1 MTTSNDPP
9 TQSGMHAEHII
20 LNLAMEPCSFL
31 SEDFVRCIL
40 YLQQP
45 LLFITHE
52 KQLTMRKLALIA
64 DAGLDGVFELLT
76 HPSEHPMDVTVV
88 RILRLSMAI
97 VAKGLED
104 DSSLWHVVE
113 AFWQHKCGAL
123 CEQLVDLLTE
133 IKDELKLNFSLTP
146 PSSMA
151 QNLVQQLFGLA
162 NDILRNILKLASASP
177 LTGRS
182 TRALI
187 TAVADI
193 FVCTDAADMSYSSG
207 HVVCAA
213 HATRRTCINLVCD
226 FSTPQRDL
234 EYGDPRSCIVLKT
247 LLEHGCRYESSD
259 PVANLLQV
267 LCLVDHVLPR
277 STTEEE
283 RMHWATVVLPKTLT
297 ELGSFFRNLDN
308 ENKLHLLKRLVNLDQ
323 GISGIGEWLV
333 LEELYDLCRI
343 LQILDDPTIE
353 DHHRL
358 LGRHQI
364 LLSLRFIVDLLSPT
378 SNVSTWFLGAL
389 TTASELSKKLAACFM
404 HFLDTQ
410 LSSPYLGQ
418 IARTIAEKC
427 ETIHFDLRFA
437 VAIALYRSVREHE
450 SLYTSLHLALSVLKD
465 LSSDAIDADRLRK
478 EFGAA
483 LFVASETPL
492 TEEFAEAIL
501 STLLWWSDQENTSV
515 AVSKTALEQLCSNLG
530 EILDSGDVEKLNAAV
545 LKIHPISTR
554 PPLASVELPTGILLS
569 LDNISDVLR
578 PPIAIPSTPKNR
590 PKDELF
596 NVVAIS
602 PPTAFLRS
610 PAVTGLTKTYL
621 NNDFRQLRSM
631 PNARQNTSRLPST
644 HVDVSCYLSDNCDI
658 IDMQIGF

>member
-1 MTTSNDPP
+1 MTPSNDPP

-31 SEDFVRCIL
+31 CEDFVRCIL

-45 LLFITHE
+45 LLFINRGE
-52 KQLTMRKLALIA
+52 QLTMRKLALIA
-64 DAGLDGVFELLT
+64 DEGLDGAFEVLK
-76 HPSEHPMDVTVV
+76 HPLEHPMDVNVV
-88 RILRLSMAI
+88 RALRLSMAI
-97 VAKGLED
+97 VAKELGGG
-104 DSSLWHVVE
+104 DSSMCRVVE
-113 AFWQHKCGAL
+113 AFWRHKCGAL

-133 IKDELKLNFSLTP
+133 IKDELKPNSSLTP
-146 PSSMA
+146 PPSMA
-151 QNLVQQLFGLA
+151 QSLVQQLFSLA
-162 NDILRNILKLASASP
+162 DDVLHNILTLASASP
-177 LTGRS
+177 LAGRS
-182 TRALI
+182 ARALI

-213 HATRRTCINLVCD
+213 HATRRACINLVCA
-226 FSTPQRDL
+226 FSAAQRDL
-234 EYGDPRSCIVLKT
+234 EYGNPESCTVLKT
-247 LLEHGCRYESSD
+247 LLEHGYRCESND

-283 RMHWATVVLPKTLT
+283 RMHWVTLVLPKILT

-333 LEELYDLCRI
+333 LEEFHDMCRV

-364 LLSLRFIVDLLSPT
+364 LLSLHFIVDLLSSA

-389 TTASELSKKLAACFM
+389 STVSELSKQLAACFM

-418 IARTIAEKC
+418 IARIIAEKC
-427 ETIHFDLRFA
+427 ETIHLELRFA
-437 VAIALYRSVREHE
+437 VATALYRSVRGHE
-450 SLYTSLHLALSVLKD
+450 SLYTSLHLALSMLKD
-465 LSSDAIDADRLRK
+465 LPSDAIDADPLRK

-483 LFVASETPL
+483 LFAASETPL

-501 STLLWWSDQENTSV
+501 STLLWWSEQENASV

-530 EILDSGDVEKLNAAV
+530 EVLDSGDLEKLNAAI
-545 LKIHPISTR
+545 LKIHPASIK
-554 PPLASVELPTGILLS
+554 PPPASIELPGRISLS
-569 LDNISDVLR
+569 LDDISDVLR
-578 PPIAIPSTPKNR
+578 PPIAISSTPKNR

-621 NNDFRQLRSM
+621 KNDFRQLRSM

-644 HVDVSCYLSDNCDI
+644 HVDVSLPL
-658 IDMQIGF
+658 